1 MHPFYFI
8 QMEEKTMS
16 KILELREK
24 RAKAWDAA
32 KQFLDAKRGADG
44 MLSEEDTATYDKME
58 QDVMNLGKEIERLER
73 QAAIDAELSK
83 ATSTPLTGKPGAK
96 MGKDETEKT
105 GRASDEYKGSFW
117 NAMRVKAPMPS
128 VLNALQEG
136 TDSEGG
142 YLVPDEFERTL
153 VEALE
158 EENVFRTLAHVIK
171 TSSGDRKIP
180 VVASKGS
187 ASWVDEEGAYQE
199 SDDAFSQVSI
209 GAYKLGTMIK
219 VSEELLADN
228 VFDLEAYISKE
239 FARRIGAREEESF
252 FNGDGKGKPL
262 GILAAAGGAEVGVT
276 AASATA
282 ITADEVIDL
291 FYSLKAPYRKNAV
304 WVLNDATVKQIRK
317 LKDTTGQYLWQPSL
331 VAGTPDTILG
341 RPVKTSAFMPTAAAG
356 AKTIAFGDFKYY
368 WIADRQGRTF
378 KKLSE
383 LYAANGQVGF
393 MGTQRVD
400 GKLILPEAIKVL
412 QQKSG
417 SSS

>member
-1 MHPFYFI
+1 MQPFYFI

-96 MGKDETEKT
+96 MGKDEVEKT

-158 EENVFRTLAHVIK
+158 EENVFRTLAHVIR

-219 VSEELLADN
+219 VSEELLADS

-417 SSS
+417 SGS

>member
-1 MHPFYFI
+1 
-8 QMEEKTMS
+8 MS
-16 KILELREK
+16 QILDLREK

-180 VVASKGS
+180 VVASKGT
-187 ASWVDEEGAYQE
+187 ASWVDEEGAYTE

-219 VSEELLADN
+219 VSEELLADS

-262 GILAAAGGAEVGVT
+262 GILAAKDGAEVGVT

-317 LKDTTGQYLWQPSL
+317 LKDSTGQYLWQPSL

-400 GKLILPEAIKVL
+400 GKLIIPEAIKVL
-412 QQKSG
+412 KMKAGTSSG
-417 SSS
+417 SAS

>member
-1 MHPFYFI
+1 
-8 QMEEKTMS
+8 MS

-44 MLSEEDTATYDKME
+44 MLSEEDTAAYDKME

-219 VSEELLADN
+219 VSEELLADS

-304 WVLNDATVKQIRK
+304 WLLNDATVKQIRK

-412 QQKSG
+412 QMKSG

>member
-1 MHPFYFI
+1 
-8 QMEEKTMS
+8 MS

-73 QAAIDAELSK
+73 QVAIDAELSK
-83 ATSTPLTGKPGAK
+83 ATSTPLTGKPGAM
-96 MGKDETEKT
+96 MGKDEKEKS

-158 EENVFRTLAHVIK
+158 EENVFRTLAHVIR

-219 VSEELLADN
+219 VSEELLADS

-304 WVLNDATVKQIRK
+304 WLLNDATVKQIRK